1 MSDLLDE
8 AKTEYLHYKRVEFFK
23 KLLPNIALI
32 TLAVIIVIMLK
43 NFYQGRENAK
53 KELRTSIFLSSL
65 FKELKDQELEKQGL
79 ASLKDH
85 DVIGD
90 LATLASITSQI
101 KDNKLENIEA
111 ELENIISN
119 ASSPITSSLAK
130 LLFVGRMLDKDKLSE
145 DDSKKIQKYIMTF
158 DKKQPLYFNSQ
169 IYYALY
175 NIKIGNLNSAN
186 DILKNLKE
194 NDLSTGLK
202 NQIDVILNFIKGKK

>member
-8 AKTEYLHYKRVEFFK
+8 AKTEYQYNKRIEIFK
-23 KLLPNIALI
+23 KFLPII
-32 TLAVIIVIMLK
+32 FIVTLTVIVIITLK

-53 KELRTSIFLSSL
+53 KELRTSIFISSL
-65 FKELKDQELEKQGL
+65 FKELKDLELEKESL
-79 ASLKDH
+79 ESLKNH

-90 LATLASITSQI
+90 FANLASINSQI
-101 KDNKLENIEA
+101 KENKLENIQA
-111 ELENIISN
+111 ELENLISN

-130 LLFVGRMLDKDKLSE
+130 LLFVGQMLDKDQLSD
-145 DDSKKIQKYIMTF
+145 DDSKKIIKYIMTF